1 MKLNAVHTTLPVA
14 DLDRAK
20 KFYREKLGLSPS
32 TEEPGG
38 VFYEVGPTRFLVFPA
53 GGRAS
58 GEHTQMG
65 FTVDD
70 IESAVAELK
79 SRAVV
84 FEEYDFP
91 GLKTVGSVATT
102 GPIRAAWFKDSE
114 GNLLGLVQFVAS

>member
-1 MKLNAVHTTLPVA
+1 MKLNAVHATLPVA

-32 TEEPGG
+32 IEGAGG
-38 VFYEVGPTRFLVFPA
+38 AFYDVGSTRFLVFPA

-70 IESAVAELK
+70 VESAVADLK
-79 SRAVV
+79 SRGVV
-84 FEEYDFP
+84 FEEYDLP
-91 GLKTVGSVATT
+91 GFKTVGSVATT
-102 GPIRAAWFKDSE
+102 GPVKAAWFKDSE
-114 GNLLGLVQFVAS
+114 GNLLGLIQFEAS